1 VTTAEDAYARIVED
15 LDGEPGVATGR
26 MFRSVGLHHETR
38 YFALMNA
45 GRMVLKLP
53 AERVAELV
61 DAGAGEHFEPG
72 PGRVM
77 REWIT
82 LDDAGVDDWPGL
94 VDEALAY
101 ARALGP
107 KPPKRKRTPRTER

>member
-1 VTTAEDAYARIVED
+1 MAAAEDAYARIVED

-38 YFALMNA
+38 YFALLND
-45 GRMVLKLP
+45 GRLVLKLP
-53 AERVAELV
+53 ADRVAELV
-61 DAGAGEHFEPG
+61 AAGEGDRFEPG

-82 LDDAGVDDWPGL
+82 LADAGVDGWPGL
-94 VDEALAY
+94 ADEALAY

-107 KPPKRKRTPRTER
+107 KPSKKKARPSTGR

>member
-1 VTTAEDAYARIVED
+1 MTTAEDAYARIVED

-38 YFALMNA
+38 YFALLND
-45 GRMVLKLP
+45 GRLVLKLP
-53 AERVAELV
+53 ADRVAEMV
-61 DAGAGEHFEPG
+61 AAGEGEHFEPG
-72 PGRVM
+72 TGRKL

-82 LDDAGVDDWPGL
+82 LADAGVDGWPGL
-94 VDEALAY
+94 ADEALAY

-107 KPPKRKRTPRTER
+107 KPPKKRRPPSGR

>member
-1 VTTAEDAYARIVED
+1 MTVAEEAYARIVED

-38 YFALMNA
+38 YFALLND
-45 GRMVLKLP
+45 GRLVLKLP

-61 DAGAGEHFEPG
+61 AAGAGEHFEPG
-72 PGRVM
+72 PGRAM

-82 LDDAGVDDWPGL
+82 LAEPGVDDWPGL

-107 KPPKRKRTPRTER
+107 KPPKKKRPPRAGR